1 MSAPTSVP
9 TSVPKS
15 VPKSDSMSRPMLRY
29 GRQSIEQD
37 DIDAVVAVLKG
48 DFLTTGPAVEAF
60 EKALVETTGAREAV
74 ACSSGTAALHM
85 MAMALDLSAQDAVV
99 VPAMTFMGTASA
111 MRLTGAE
118 VVFADVNPDTGLM
131 EAAHLEDAIGRGG
144 GKVKVAIPV
153 HLNGW
158 ACDMTTLAGAADK
171 HGVTLLE
178 DAAHAIG
185 TTVSENG
192 TRVPVGACTQS
203 RMAIFSFHPVK
214 TVTSAEGGAVTTN
227 DPALA
232 ARMRRLRSHGITH
245 RPEEFIDQA
254 AAFDTQGRPNPWYHE
269 MHEPAPNY
277 RLSDVHCALGLSQLR
292 KLDRFVS
299 RRLALAGRYDR
310 LLAPLAPVIRPV
322 PRAAGCE
329 PGLHLYAVLIDF
341 AAIGMDRAAVMQ
353 TLREQGI
360 GTQVHYIPVHR
371 QPYYR
376 KRYGDLN
383 LPGADAYYARELSL
397 PLYPDMQ
404 DDDVD
409 RVVEALAAL
418 ARRAA

>member
-1 MSAPTSVP
+1 
-9 TSVPKS
+9 
-15 VPKSDSMSRPMLRY
+15 MLRY

-37 DIDAVVAVLKG
+37 DIDAVVAVLKS

-60 EKALVETTGAREAV
+60 EQALTQTTSAREAI

-85 MAMALDLSAQDAVV
+85 MALALDLSADDAVV

-131 EAAHLEDAIGRGG
+131 EATYLEDAMKRAGSRRA
-144 GKVKVAIPV
+144 KVAIPV

-158 ACDMTTLAGAADK
+158 ACDMPALAMVAEK

-185 TTVSENG
+185 TTVTENG
-192 TRVPVGACTQS
+192 KRVPVGACTQS

-214 TVTSAEGGAVTTN
+214 TITSAEGGAVTTN

-232 ARMRRLRSHGITH
+232 TRLRRLRSHGITH
-245 RPEEFIDQA
+245 KLDEFLDRA
-254 AAFDTQGRPNPWYHE
+254 AAFDAKGEPNPWYHE

-277 RLSDVHCALGLSQLR
+277 RLSDVHAALGLSQLN
-292 KLDRFVS
+292 KLDRFVA
-299 RRLALAGRYDR
+299 RRLALADRYDR
-310 LLAPLAPVIRPV
+310 ALAPLSPVIRPV
-322 PRAAGCE
+322 PRIPGCE

-341 AAIGMDRAAVMQ
+341 AALGLDRAAVMQ
-353 TLREQGI
+353 QLRAQGV

-371 QPYYR
+371 QPYYLR
-376 KRYGDLN
+376 RYGDLA

-397 PLYPDMQ
+397 PLYPDMS

-409 RVVEALAAL
+409 RVVDALSAIV
-418 ARRAA
+418 RRAS

>member
-1 MSAPTSVP
+1 MSRQE
-9 TSVPKS
+9 
-15 VPKSDSMSRPMLRY
+15 SRPMLRY

-37 DIDAVVAVLKG
+37 DIDAVVAVLRS

-60 EKALVETTGAREAV
+60 EQALLETTGAREAI
-74 ACSSGTAALHM
+74 ACSSGTSALHM
-85 MAMALDLSAQDAVV
+85 MAMALDLSANDAVV

-118 VVFADVNPDTGLM
+118 VVFADVNPETGLM
-131 EAAHLEDAIGRGG
+131 EASHLEDAIRRGR

-158 ACDMTTLAGAADK
+158 ACDMTALAGVAEK
-171 HGVTLLE
+171 HGVTLFE

-185 TTVSENG
+185 TTVTENG
-192 TRVPVGACTQS
+192 RRVPVGACTQS

-214 TVTSAEGGAVTTN
+214 TITSAEGGAVTTN

-232 ARMRRLRSHGITH
+232 ARLRRLRSHGITH
-245 RPEEFIDQA
+245 KPDEFLDRA
-254 AAFDTQGRPNPWYHE
+254 AAFDAEGRPNPWYHE

-277 RLSDVHCALGLSQLR
+277 RLSDVHCALGLSQVK
-292 KLDRFVS
+292 KLGRFVT
-299 RRLALAGRYDR
+299 RRLALAERYDKA
-310 LLAPLAPVIRPV
+310 LASLAPVIRPV
-322 PRAAGCE
+322 PRVPGCE

-341 AAIGMDRAAVMQ
+341 PAIGMDRAAAMHK
-353 TLREQGI
+353 LREQGV

-376 KRYGDLN
+376 NRYGDLN

-409 RVVEALAAL
+409 RVADALAGL
-418 ARRAA
+418 MRRAA